1 MIDNLV
7 VNKPLQPKMTQ
18 HDVSTPLGIIPRPK
32 SSCYSHARN
41 GSHQAKSCLCFR
53 NRAQLWPRRC
63 TEAWFRSDSRQS
75 RCSGAEPDRLSASVW
90 ASRSFERLQD
100 SLTFVLCISSSLGL
114 GKTLGRVL
122 KEAKYGG
129 IVGNDFAG
137 VVEELGPDVPEGART
152 VGERIA
158 GAIRGSKFSLRTCP

>member
-1 MIDNLV
+1 
-7 VNKPLQPKMTQ
+7 MTQ
-18 HDVSTPLGIIPRPK
+18 HDVSIPQGIIPGPK
-32 SSCYSHARN
+32 SSCYSRARN
-41 GSHQAKSCLCFR
+41 GSHQAKSCLYFR

-75 RCSGAEPDRLSASVW
+75 RRSGAEPYRLSVSVRASC
-90 ASRSFERLQD
+90 SFERLQD
-100 SLTFVLCISSSLGL
+100 SLTSVLRISSSTVL
-114 GKTLGRVL
+114 GKSLGRVL

-158 GAIRGSKFSLRTCP
+158 GAIMGSKFSLRTCP